1 MRRAR
6 IVRIEWE
13 VLARDE
19 TGREILTAVDIEETL
34 QESYRDDLKI
44 TVTGEPSF
52 TVKESGAK

>member
-52 TVKESGAK
+52 TITESGG

>member
-52 TVKESGAK
+52 TVKESGE